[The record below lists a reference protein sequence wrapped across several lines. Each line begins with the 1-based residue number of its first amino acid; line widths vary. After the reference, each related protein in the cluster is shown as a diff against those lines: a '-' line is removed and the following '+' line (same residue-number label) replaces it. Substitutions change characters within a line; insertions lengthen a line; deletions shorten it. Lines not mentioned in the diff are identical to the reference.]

1 MSTKTLATAVD
12 ASTAR
17 LASEAHPVFL
27 DLGKKSAK
35 AVKKLRKGKGR
46 LLDDVRETLQ
56 DLQTSGRVAANAQP
70 VIVIVRA
77 KPKRKKRSL
86 GGFF

>member
-17 LASEAHPVFL
+17 LAGEAHPVFL

-56 DLQTSGRVAANAQP
+56 DLQASGRVAANAQP

-77 KPKRKKRSL
+77 KPKKKKRSL

>member
-17 LASEAHPVFL
+17 LAGEAHPVFL

-35 AVKKLRKGKGR
+35 AVKKLRKGRGR

-77 KPKRKKRSL
+77 KPKKKKRSL